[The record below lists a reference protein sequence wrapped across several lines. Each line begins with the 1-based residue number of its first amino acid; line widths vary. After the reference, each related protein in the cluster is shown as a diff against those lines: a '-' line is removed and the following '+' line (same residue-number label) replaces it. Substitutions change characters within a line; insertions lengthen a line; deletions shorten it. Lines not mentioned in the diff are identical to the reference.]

1 MHMTRRIWIQI
12 AIFTVVSLVAFVVM
26 ALGFVRVPSYVFG
39 VDRYTVTV
47 ELPEAGGLYQRAN
60 VTYRGTEVGE
70 VKEVR
75 LTDTGVEAVMSLKSD
90 FKIPSDLEAEV
101 HSQSAV
107 GEQYVALLPRNAT
120 SAPLRNGDVIRRD
133 RTTVPPDINELLA
146 STNRGL
152 EAIPSDSLKTAVDEA
167 YTALGGLGPEL
178 ARIVKGGSSLA
189 IDSRANLDAL
199 TNLTDNVA
207 PILDTQ
213 TDTSDE
219 IQAWAAHLATV
230 TKELQTNDTAVRGVL
245 QNAPPAADELRQLF
259 DRVKPT
265 LPIVLAN
272 LVSVGQVAVTYHPN
286 LEYLL
291 VLLPTGTEAIQ
302 AVGVANRNTKQRYN
316 GAYLSFNLNLNLPPA
331 CTTGFLPAQ
340 QQRAA
345 SLIDYPP
352 APAGDVYCRIPQD
365 STMNVRGAR
374 NIPCETKPGK
384 RAPTAAMCESDEVYV
399 PLNDGFSW
407 KGDPNA
413 TLTGQPVPQPRRAPR
428 VDRGSPA
435 RRGAAADRSGRV
447 RPGDRQLCGTR
458 REDLHASQSGARRLR
473 GTDLA
478 GHGAAPE
485 MRCDDVYV
493 VRAAAGPFGDEI
505 VDRGEPAQHRNGVVQ
520 HLFCVVGRRATDSVA
535 GNDEVEPGLGG
546 VPGGVGQRQIQRHP
560 GEDNRAHAEPLEH
573 GQQLG
578 IEGGEQSVM
587 AR

>member
-1 MHMTRRIWIQI
+1 M
-12 AIFTVVSLVAFVVM
+12 
-26 ALGFVRVPSYVFG
+26 
-39 VDRYTVTV
+39 
-47 ELPEAGGLYQRAN
+47 
-60 VTYRGTEVGE
+60 
-70 VKEVR
+70 
-75 LTDTGVEAVMSLKSD
+75 
-90 FKIPSDLEAEV
+90 
-101 HSQSAV
+101 
-107 GEQYVALLPRNAT
+107 
-120 SAPLRNGDVIRRD
+120 
-133 RTTVPPDINELLA
+133 
-146 STNRGL
+146 
-152 EAIPSDSLKTAVDEA
+152 
-167 YTALGGLGPEL
+167 
-178 ARIVKGGSSLA
+178 
-189 IDSRANLDAL
+189 

-272 LVSVGQVAVTYHPN
+272 LVSVGQVAITYHPN

-302 AVGVANRNTKQRYN
+302 AVSLPNRNTLQRYK
-316 GAYLSFNLNLNLPPA
+316 GSYLSFNLNLNLPPA

-352 APAGDVYCRIPQD
+352 SPPGDVYCRIPQD
-365 STMNVRGAR
+365 STINVRGAR

-413 TLTGQPVPQPRRAPR
+413 TLTGQPVPQPRTGTPGSTTLPPPAARLPR
-428 VDRGSPA
+428 RSQPPSTTRRPA
-435 RRGAAADRSGRV
+435 AMWDPTGRPTRKPIWHTTPPRD
-447 RPGDRQLCGTR
+447 RPGRTWCCPR
-458 REDLHASQSGARRLR
+458 NKVRRRL
-473 GTDLA
+473 
-478 GHGAAPE
+478 
-485 MRCDDVYV
+485 V
-493 VRAAAGPFGDEI
+493 VRAAARPFGDEI
-505 VDRGEPAQHRNGVVQ
+505 VDRGDPAQHRNGVVQ
-520 HLFCVVGRRATDSVA
+520 HLVCVVSRRATDSVA
-535 GNDEVEPGLGG
+535 GNDEVEPGLGR
-546 VPGGVGQRQIQRHP
+546 VPGGVGQGQIQRHP
-560 GEDNRAHAEPLEH
+560 RKDNRAHAEPLEH

-578 IEGGEQSVM
+578 IEGGEQSVVP
-587 AR
+587 R